1 MRSWLNGTAGSIAP
15 CQPTRSA
22 ILSLAHRIGGFPAAG
37 RIAIKQRVN
46 SIALAP
52 VEEFHRD
59 SDLFGGPPAL
69 PKRNAECKPR

>member
-1 MRSWLNGTAGSIAP
+1 
-15 CQPTRSA
+15 
-22 ILSLAHRIGGFPAAG
+22 LSLAHRIGGFPAAG